1 MDDDVG
7 VGAGWRIFVSF
18 LIFYL
23 LYGRFYLEFFIR
35 FMELFLYRRILI
47 GRLVPKKASLSKK
60 HLETK

>member
-35 FMELFLYRRILI
+35 FMELFLYRPILI
-47 GRLVPKKASLSKK
+47 ERLVPKKTS
-60 HLETK
+60 